1 MFKFCVFRIKNFILP
16 LIFLTFTLC
25 LIVFSKSNLFAARN
39 GLALFAN
46 SVIPSLFPFFVA
58 TELLSYTNITNILG
72 RFLNRF
78 MKPLFNVRGEGSF
91 ALIMGILSGYPV
103 GAKIVCDLR
112 KNNICSKEEC
122 ERLLSFT
129 NNSGPLFI
137 IATVGV
143 SLFGSSAIGFLLLIT
158 HILSS
163 LTVGFLFRFW
173 KYNKTSSNSSLST
186 NSSSLKTKVS
196 FSKLGEII
204 SNSINN
210 SISTLL
216 TIGGFV
222 VLFSVIISII
232 QNSHILSF
240 VETFIPSK
248 FTSPLILGLLEI
260 TNGISLIATIR
271 VKKLSITIIMVAFL
285 LGFGGF
291 SVLLQVW
298 SIVSRSDLS
307 LKPYFLGKCLQ
318 ACFAV
323 FYTFVF
329 IYVFPFF
336 NFNL

>member
-1 MFKFCVFRIKNFILP
+1 MFKFCIVRIKNFILP
-16 LIFLTFTLC
+16 LMFLAFTLC
-25 LIVFSKSNLFAARN
+25 LIVFSKSNLFAAKN

-58 TELLSYTNITNILG
+58 TELLSYTNITKILG
-72 RFLNRF
+72 KFFNRF

-173 KYNKTSSNSSLST
+173 KYNKTSSNVSLST

-232 QNSHILSF
+232 QNSNILSF
-240 VETFIPSK
+240 VEVFIPSK

-260 TNGISLIATIR
+260 TNGISLVTAIP

-298 SIVSRSDLS
+298 SIVSKSDLS
-307 LKPYFLGKCLQ
+307 LKPYFLGKCFQ
-318 ACFAV
+318 ACFAA
-323 FYTFVF
+323 FYTYIF